1 MRNRFDQLAKQIGK
15 EALGPSGTTVAHDE
29 ISPETQ
35 HADLRHEPDPARGA
49 ERARLGL
56 LGRIAAV
63 LCLIE
68 IYGHAPDA
76 EELRACLTKHLA
88 FWQQRARRA
97 RAHNK
102 KRKEQQQPPEAWVE
116 PFLWI
121 LAAGAP
127 TALLLELALA
137 PAPGWPAGVYFF
149 GGAVLRVGIVV
160 ASELPRDR
168 SSILVRL
175 MAAGPLLAQAI
186 EDLVALP
193 TDAHER
199 AVAEQLLLNLHHAL
213 GRKPNQTPE
222 EQEFIVTIQNTW
234 EKAWENGRNEGRK
247 QGLTEGRDEGRD
259 EGRIEGRNEGRTEG
273 RTEEAARAV
282 LTVLRARGIDLPEAA
297 RDRILSQKDPE
308 RLERWLEKAVL
319 VASVV
324 EMLDEPS

>member
-15 EALGPSGTTVAHDE
+15 EALGPSGTTVANDE

-35 HADLRHEPDPARGA
+35 HADLRHEPDPAREA

-56 LGRIAAV
+56 LGRLAAI

-68 IYGHAPDA
+68 IYGHAPNA

-88 FWQQRARRA
+88 FWQQRVRKA

-102 KRKEQQQPPEAWVE
+102 KRKEKQQPPEAWVE

-121 LAAGAP
+121 IAAGAP
-127 TALLLELALA
+127 TALLLELRLG

-149 GGAVLRVGIVV
+149 GGDVLRVGIVV
-160 ASELPRDR
+160 ASELPRER
-168 SSILVRL
+168 SSLLVRL

-186 EDLVALP
+186 EELGALP
-193 TDAHER
+193 DDAHER

-213 GRKPNQTPE
+213 GSRPDRTAE
-222 EQEFIVTIQNTW
+222 EQEFIVTMQSTW
-234 EKAWENGRNEGRK
+234 GKAREDGRNEGRE
-247 QGLTEGRDEGRD
+247 QGRT
-259 EGRIEGRNEGRTEG
+259 EGRTEG
-273 RTEEAARAV
+273 RAEEAARAV
-282 LTVLRARGIDLPEAA
+282 LTVLRARRMDLPEAA
-297 RDRILSQKDPE
+297 RDRILAEKDPE

-319 VASVV
+319 AASVTEV
-324 EMLDEPS
+324 IDEPS